1 MEYIVKRCERRELP
15 GVAHM
20 YNQLS
25 FELKEISKDA
35 YSDFKEVSD
44 HTMERILRNAIAE
57 CGLIIY
63 VALEGEEVVGFIS
76 GSIKKSIL
84 PVSVNRQVGYIEGA
98 YVQEDCRREH
108 VMAML
113 EDALVEE
120 LKNRGVY
127 YIELNVLQANETAKC
142 AWEKRGYETF
152 RKQMRKR
159 I

>member
-1 MEYIVKRCERRELP
+1 M
-15 GVAHM
+15 VAHM

-25 FELKEISKDA
+25 FELKEISGDA
-35 YSDFKEVSD
+35 YFDFKEVSD

-63 VALEGEEVVGFIS
+63 VALEGEEVVGYIS
-76 GSIKKSIL
+76 GSIKKSFMPL
-84 PVSVNRQVGYIEGA
+84 SSTKQVGYIEGA
-98 YVQEDCRREH
+98 FVQEEFRREH

-120 LKNRGVY
+120 FKNRGVY
-127 YIELNVLQANETAKC
+127 YIELNVLQANETAKS

-152 RKQMRKR
+152 RKQMRKK